1 MASPTAADALAAA
14 TAAGNRIDT
23 LEAQL
28 LAISGQ
34 LQTLIMA
41 AGGGAGGGGA
51 GGGGAS
57 GGGGGGGGA
66 SGGGG
71 GGGGNIPATPQRRQL
86 DTSSVEKLQ

>member
-1 MASPTAADALAAA
+1 MASP

-34 LQTLIMA
+34 LQTLITA

-51 GGGGAS
+51 GGGG
-57 GGGGGGGGA
+57 GGGGG
-66 SGGGG
+66 S
-71 GGGGNIPATPQRRQL
+71 IPATPQRQRP
-86 DTSSVEKLQ
+86 DTSDVEKLHGDVTIPLLRSN